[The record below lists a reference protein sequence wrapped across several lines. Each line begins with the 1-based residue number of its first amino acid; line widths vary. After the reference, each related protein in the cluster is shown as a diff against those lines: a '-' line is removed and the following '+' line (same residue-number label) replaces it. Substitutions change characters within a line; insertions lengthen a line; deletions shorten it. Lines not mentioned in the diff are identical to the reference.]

1 MCHCIAHNSSTCTHQ
16 HCTMSLISDAL
27 YITLHN
33 SEIQN
38 SVAQA
43 RKLSNTSST
52 ASSSSN
58 LHGKR
63 SRKAS
68 GVSSGTV
75 TRSNSNGA
83 ASAASIEL
91 LRQTLEHT
99 ISSHGSFAKV
109 FRQHSDSFHMQQ
121 LNDVAAAI
129 VSSESVLVRLQ
140 DCATATAVTTNSSA
154 TTSTTTAS
162 TTSAA
167 ATVPVTTAAR

>member
-1 MCHCIAHNSSTCTHQ
+1 
-16 HCTMSLISDAL
+16 
-27 YITLHN
+27 
-33 SEIQN
+33 
-38 SVAQA
+38 VAQA

-68 GVSSGTV
+68 GVSSATLTV
-75 TRSNSNGA
+75 SGSNGA
-83 ASAASIEL
+83 ATAASIEL

-140 DCATATAVTTNSSA
+140 DCTATAPATTANSNVTTSG
-154 TTSTTTAS
+154 STTTAAI
-162 TTSAA
+162 TAA
-167 ATVPVTTAAR
+167 AIVPTTTATR